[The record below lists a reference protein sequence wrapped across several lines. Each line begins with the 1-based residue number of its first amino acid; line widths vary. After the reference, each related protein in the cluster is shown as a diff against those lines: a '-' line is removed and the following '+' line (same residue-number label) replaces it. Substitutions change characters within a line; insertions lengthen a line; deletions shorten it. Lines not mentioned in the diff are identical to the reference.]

1 MKICIWVTKIFDL
14 GGTKRVVTLLANE
27 LVKEHDVTIMT
38 YEDRF
43 REDRTMYHLS
53 EDIKVDFI
61 DNDMFVNRH
70 HTPAFCFRFLVK
82 KLNEQYGI
90 FNKKCFNSLLAE
102 AIFPKKTREKWIAY
116 LNEQN
121 YDIIITTAALSLRLG
136 MMAPE
141 LKAKTIGWQHN
152 CYDGYVHV
160 PKVVFWKQECLL
172 QEYLPKLGRYI
183 VLSDYDKRDY
193 KEKLGIDTEVKI
205 NPRSFVSEKKCDVG
219 AKRFLMAT
227 RFVYAKGLDLMLD
240 SFEEFAKEDDEWE
253 LDIIG
258 AGDLFDS
265 VVADAK
271 KRGLDKRVHFIGY
284 TNEPEKYYLGSS
296 VFLLPSRWEGWPMVI
311 MEAFEFG
318 LPVIAYHMG
327 AMDLIIDDEKTGF
340 LPEAFDTHKFAQAM
354 LKLAHDDELRK
365 QMSVNAIEKSGD
377 FAIENAVK
385 DWNGL
390 FSRLTQN

>member
-43 REDRTMYHLS
+43 REDRNMYHLS

-70 HTPAFCFRFLVK
+70 RTPAFCFRFLVK
-82 KLNEQYGI
+82 KLNERYGI
-90 FNKKCFNSLLAE
+90 FNKKCFNPLLAE
-102 AIFPKKTREKWIAY
+102 AVFPKKTREKWVSY
-116 LNEQN
+116 LNGQD

-136 MMAPE
+136 MLSPE
-141 LKAKTIGWQHN
+141 LSAKTIGWQHN
-152 CYDGYVHV
+152 CYDGYIHV

-172 QEYLPKLGRYI
+172 QEYLPKLGKYI

-205 NPRSFVSEKKCDVG
+205 NPRSFVSEKKCDISS
-219 AKRFLMAT
+219 KRFLMAT

-240 SFEEFAKEDDEWE
+240 SFEEFCKQDEEWE

-258 AGDLFDS
+258 AGDLFKNIA
-265 VVADAK
+265 ADAQ

-327 AMDLIIDDEKTGF
+327 AMDLIIEDGKTGF

-354 LKLAHDDELRK
+354 LKLAHDEKLRQ
-365 QMSVNAIEKSGD
+365 QMSRNAIEKSDD
-377 FAIENAVK
+377 FAIEHAVK
-385 DWNGL
+385 DWNDL
-390 FSRLTQN
+390 FGRLMQE